1 MVGLAL
7 SNALT
12 VTNSLSYLVSM
23 ASEVET
29 NMVGVERIKEYQE
42 IVEEAPLLMPE
53 QVQYFIKIVPKINFS
68 LSIYFVKGSTS
79 RMA

>member
-1 MVGLAL
+1 MAL

-29 NMVGVERIKEYQE
+29 NMVGVERVKEYQE
-42 IVEEAPLLMPE
+42 IVEEAPLFMPE
-53 QVQYFIKIVPKINFS
+53 QVNISKKK
-68 LSIYFVKGSTS
+68 SIQ
-79 RMA
+79 